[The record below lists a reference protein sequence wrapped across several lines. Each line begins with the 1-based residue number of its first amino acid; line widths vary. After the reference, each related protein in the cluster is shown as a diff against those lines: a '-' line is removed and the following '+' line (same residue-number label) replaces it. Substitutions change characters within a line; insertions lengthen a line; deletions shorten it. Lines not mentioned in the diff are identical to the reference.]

1 MKTITLIRHAES
13 LANAGLPTLAPAGIA
28 LTENGR
34 RQAADFAA
42 VLTEAPDLIVCSP
55 FERARATARFSA
67 QRFVQVPV
75 QEWPVEEFTYL
86 DPSRF
91 IGTTQA
97 QRKPQADAY
106 WQRADAAFID
116 GPGAESFAHLIARAE
131 RMLQRLSTL
140 DADHVLVFSH
150 GQFIRAVL
158 WWLEYGQRATEPDLM
173 RRFRASELADP
184 LPNTGGHTLQLN
196 TPGHYTIRR
205 FSIDGR

>member
-42 VLTEAPDLIVCSP
+42 ALSVAPDLIVSSP

-67 QRFVQVPV
+67 RRFAWVPV
-75 QEWPVEEFTYL
+75 EEWPVEEFTYL

-91 IGTTQA
+91 VGTTQA

-116 GPGAESFAHLIARAE
+116 GPGAESFAQLLARAE
-131 RMLQRLSTL
+131 RMLQRLAAL
-140 DADHVLVFSH
+140 EADTVLVFSH

-158 WWLEYGQRATEPDLM
+158 WWLEQGQRATEPDSM
-173 RRFRASELADP
+173 RHFRLTELAHP
-184 LPNTGGHTLQLN
+184 LPNTGSHTLLLD
-196 TPGHYTIRR
+196 P
-205 FSIDGR
+205 